1 MHQPMER
8 LISSRPQTQKA
19 RGILSLIKGIDEP
32 AFPAIAERNHI
43 FLLSRHTKLPWS
55 LNGLVA
61 EVMATYF
68 GAPANTWM
76 ARPCPVTPRHGFVE
90 SRVVTT
96 TQDLQKVMDETFLA
110 DPRGEVI
117 LMPFIP
123 AEYSGVVTNQS
134 VSVGLGHDGAT
145 SGKGAIA
152 VPCVSDLGAWL
163 DKLGMIRTLS
173 KVTGL
178 CEVTRSRYAG
188 IAPARNRHPYFELVN
203 STIVQ
208 ARYGPEVNGAQ
219 TSWSSSGNRGIL
231 IWDYWEPSHAA
242 LSDFL
247 GFEIALLEYK
257 KASVSP
263 VMYLPYGTLSC
274 HAAVQAICAG
284 VTVITGPN
292 RPVVGEYYPIRA
304 SQLAGVR
311 YLGSPETPIR
321 ESLLAAIALPLAAPE
336 GKNCRRQTV
345 LWAVSVIQG
354 MASAPMAPQ
363 LMRYVAVAGT
373 ILLRFGMAACFGEHR
388 HWNSKGPCQN
398 GQNPIGPVLATLATP
413 IKYAHK
419 QTEHSRALVHQA
431 SLKAKLTT
439 ATQIYMNLAR
449 ITAIKSDFATGT
461 WRSSYGG
468 PKWAECTTALEE
480 IMLVWM
486 RLYFRVQPTAACLPL
501 DTERRAY
508 ATLTRQLMAACN
520 RFITVSHN
528 GGKCLT
534 KFVTTNELA
543 AATIA
548 PGLFLVHPYT
558 RRFYYDPGTCGV
570 PSTAE
575 TEELT
580 DDNTGSNNPSD

>member
-8 LISSRPQTQKA
+8 LISSQPQTQKA

-32 AFPAIAERNHI
+32 TFLAIAERNHI
-43 FLLSRHTKLPWS
+43 FLLSQHTKLPWS
-55 LNGLVA
+55 LNELVA

-163 DKLGMIRTLS
+163 DKLGMIRALG

-219 TSWSSSGNRGIL
+219 TSWSPSGNRSIL
-231 IWDYWEPSHAA
+231 ICDYWEPSHAA

-247 GFEIALLEYK
+247 GFEKALLEYK
-257 KASVSP
+257 EASDSP

-284 VTVITGPN
+284 VAVITGPN
-292 RPVVGEYYPIRA
+292 RPVVGEYYPINVPLPA
-304 SQLAGVR
+304 KAR
-311 YLGSPETPIR
+311 YLGSPKTLVR
-321 ESLLAAIALPLAAPE
+321 ESLLEAIALPFAASE
-336 GKNCRRQTV
+336 GETCRKQTV

-354 MASAPMAPQ
+354 MATAPMTPR
-363 LMRYVAVAGT
+363 LIRYVAVAGT

-388 HWNSKGPCQN
+388 HWDLKGPGQN
-398 GQNPIGPVLATLATP
+398 GQNPVGPVRASLATP
-413 IKYAHK
+413 IKYALK
-419 QTEHSRALVHQA
+419 EQRDTRALIHQA

-439 ATQIYMNLAR
+439 ATQIYTNLAR
-449 ITAIKSDFATGT
+449 ITATKADFAAGT

-468 PKWAECTTALEE
+468 PKWAECAAALEE

-486 RLYFRVQPTAACLPL
+486 RLYFRVQSTAACLPR

-508 ATLTRQLMAACN
+508 ATLTHQLMAACN

-534 KFVTTNELA
+534 KFVTTKELA

-558 RRFYYDPGTCGV
+558 RRFYYDPGTCSIPG
-570 PSTAE
+570 TAK

-580 DDNTGSNNPSD
+580 DDESSDDAPSD